1 MSELSTFLSEWS
13 SLIAILAILIGT
25 IAIRVVLKVLS
36 NRLVSSLVRGVKK
49 TKNGKPLNNV
59 LADQRI
65 AQRSKTIASVLDNF
79 ATWVLAITALVMI
92 LSQLGINVGALI
104 AVSTIVGA
112 AIGFGGQSLVKD
124 IISGIFIVFEDQY
137 GVGDEVKLGDV
148 EGEVVRV
155 RLRVTEIKASDG
167 TIWYVRNGEILN
179 VGNRSQKS

>member
-1 MSELSTFLSEWS
+1 MTELSAFLSEWS

-49 TKNGKPLNNV
+49 TKNGKPLSNV

-112 AIGFGGQSLVKD
+112 AIGFGAQSLVKD

-137 GVGDEVKLGDV
+137 GVGDQVKLGDV

-155 RLRVTEIKASDG
+155 RLRVTEIKSTDG